1 MLKNL
6 KILVTA
12 HALVGGAAML
22 GACGQKGPLFLP
34 NTPESAGRATLP
46 KTLKPWPQQATPAMP
61 DVTPRSPTETTA
73 PVVAPSGAP
82 VTAPPTAPSAPKATP
97 Q

>member
-1 MLKNL
+1 M

-34 NTPESAGRATLP
+34 NTPESEGRATLP
-46 KTLKPWPQQATPAMP
+46 QTLKPWPAQPATGTPAE
-61 DVTPRSPTETTA
+61 TPRSSTETTA
-73 PVVAPSGAP
+73 PVASPPGAP
-82 VTAPPTAPSAPKATP
+82 AKAPLIAPAAPKATP
-97 Q
+97 P